1 MNGNDIMLKADDRMI
16 ANNSAPTPIKNPNI
30 ANKIFI
36 PINHMNPSKFQLKIR
51 PGNLIVNLEHHKNTY
66 TMYEPERIQ

>member
-1 MNGNDIMLKADDRMI
+1 MNGNDIMLKADDRVI

-36 PINHMNPSKFQLKIR
+36 TIKHMNISKLQLKIR
-51 PGNLIVNLEHHKNTY
+51 
-66 TMYEPERIQ
+66 